1 MTSQHVKWPAINA
14 VLRLDRTCRVAV
26 TEQYPSLLSAIVVV
40 CSTHLS
46 RIHFCV
52 LSLFSLPSL
61 SQLLVTWDMK
71 VKEEANKADA
81 FAAAAKELRMRV
93 SDMEGKL
100 AHQEKTVTVLTQ
112 DKESLEAEI
121 ARKNGMLAREGLGC
135 YFVAICRVYFIG

>member
-1 MTSQHVKWPAINA
+1 MPFCFWIDC
-14 VLRLDRTCRVAV
+14 LDVQSCSHRTTPLFVNF
-26 TEQYPSLLSAIVVV
+26 IVVM
-40 CSTHLS
+40 CSTYLS
-46 RIHFCV
+46 RIHFYFLPL
-52 LSLFSLPSL
+52 LSSSHP

-100 AHQEKTVTVLTQ
+100 THQEKTVTVLTQ

-121 ARKNGMLAREGLGC
+121 ARKNGLCARAGWGWGC
-135 YFVAICRVYFIG
+135 SFVVKY